1 LRIDLVTRA
10 RWLPTHLNH
19 ATSWKGALPF
29 LGSPKQEDA
38 MDRLTRLLLAG
49 VLGVGFGARAQA
61 HENEGGHAHQS
72 VTMAEVPAAVQATL
86 KREANG
92 GKVEELRK
100 ETRKD
105 GSVIY
110 EAEIVKNGKG
120 SEIEVSATG
129 KVLERGKAHDESS
142 EHEKK

>member
-1 LRIDLVTRA
+1 MRKL
-10 RWLPTHLNH
+10 
-19 ATSWKGALPF
+19 AT
-29 LGSPKQEDA
+29 
-38 MDRLTRLLLAG
+38 LLLAG
-49 VLGVGFGARAQA
+49 AMGLGVGARALA
-61 HENEGGHAHQS
+61 DENESGHQHQS
-72 VTMAEVPAAVQATL
+72 VTMAELPDAVQTTL
-86 KREANG
+86 KHEAKD

-120 SEIEVSATG
+120 CNLEVSSAG
-129 KVLERGKAHDESS
+129 KVVERGKTHDESS